1 MYERI
6 LVPLDGSEVAE
17 AALAYVELLPSHR
30 VRLLRVE
37 PDSEGPL
44 LANPTEWESW
54 RAGREA
60 DARAYLERAG
70 ERLRQQGREVETAFA
85 FGDPSDWIIA
95 FAGDADLIVMTTHGR
110 GVGERALFG
119 SVADRVARHAPIP
132 TLLIRGDGDL
142 VTGPQVGRVVVPLDG
157 SALAE
162 RALPVAAEVAADLGV
177 PVHLVRV
184 IDLDALRAT
193 VQAGIHAAAA
203 YVRSQEA
210 VQRHAEEYLAEQ
222 ARELRNQDV
231 MTTAEVLMGSPA
243 VALVDTFRRNDLI
256 VMTTHGRGGVRRWL
270 LGSVADKLVR
280 EAAAPVLLV
289 RATALDSIRPGM
301 SPTESRETPS

>member
-1 MYERI
+1 MDERI
-6 LVPLDGSEVAE
+6 LVPLDGSAVAE
-17 AALAYVELLPSHR
+17 SALAYVELLPSRR
-30 VRLLRVE
+30 VRLLQVE

-44 LANPTEWESW
+44 LAGGAEWEAW

-60 DARAYLERAG
+60 EVRAYLERAG
-70 ERLRQQGREVETAFA
+70 ERLRQQGRDVETAFA
-85 FGDPSDWIIA
+85 FGDPTDWIIA
-95 FAGDADLIVMTTHGR
+95 FSGDADLIVMTTHGR
-110 GVGERALFG
+110 GGGERALFG
-119 SVADRVARHAPIP
+119 SVADRVARHAPRP
-132 TLLIRGDGDL
+132 TLLVRGDGQS
-142 VTGPQVGRVVVPLDG
+142 VPGPRVGRVVVPLDG
-157 SALAE
+157 SVLAE

-184 IDLDALRAT
+184 VDFDALRAT

-210 VQRHAEEYLAEQ
+210 VQRHAEEYLAGR
-222 ARELRNQDV
+222 ALELRNRDLTV
-231 MTTAEVLMGSPA
+231 TAEVLTGSPA
-243 VALVDTFRRNDLI
+243 VALADTIRRDDLV

-289 RATALDSIRPGM
+289 RATAQDPLLSAM
-301 SPTESRETPS
+301 SPAGIQENPS